1 LPIVAVYRS
10 YDAGGASVS
19 MSLQK
24 FREMTDDAGIDG
36 IGVELRDGSPVTDV
50 VRDIEDAVPPGAMRI
65 TTSAGIKRIS
75 LEIFDRTFLITEV
88 LRLLAGAIAFLGM
101 LSALMAVQIERR
113 REFGILRSIGFA
125 PRDLWRL
132 IMTETAI
139 IGTSAGLL
147 AMPVGL
153 LLAALLIYVIN
164 VRSFGWTM
172 AFELQPLTLVP
183 GAALAVFAALL
194 AGIWPALR
202 SYSEPVA
209 AALRDD
215 H

>member
-1 LPIVAVYRS
+1 
-10 YDAGGASVS
+10 
-19 MSLQK
+19 
-24 FREMTDDAGIDG
+24 MTDDAGIDG
-36 IGVELRDGSPVTDV
+36 IGVELRAGSPVTDV
-50 VRDIEDAVPPGAMRI
+50 VRDIEEAAPPGATRI

-147 AMPVGL
+147 AMPLGL

-215 H
+215 Q